1 MRPRPLRLLFVL
13 AALLLSFAAGA
24 LDAYGAG
31 RKTICTIT
39 VNSPDEKET
48 LRKRLP
54 KGEYDFVELV
64 EKGRQD
70 WLRSSCSRGVQCDA
84 LVISGHFNAGETFYS
99 DRLDVNEYLAIDE
112 LERASCSGNCAGVF
126 SKLKEVY
133 LFGCESLNPDATKYQ
148 SAYGESGRER
158 MRRIFAG
165 VPVIYGFSSSAPVG
179 PTAAMLLE
187 RHFDSGAPARVGT
200 GQVSQGLL
208 RAFSRNS
215 MTTARGIG
223 ASGPEADE
231 RARICTFFDERRS
244 AAQRLEFA
252 HRMLQADPATA
263 REMLP
268 RIEKLVQGMT
278 PELRGSAEVRSVLG
292 RIGADSATRDGF
304 LRATHS
310 QRDFSVRARRVA
322 LAGELGWLDET
333 QRVAER
339 IAIVDAMLARDR
351 VGFLEVDLACRLN
364 DGGALEGDRG
374 RLRGISGRGTGHAA
388 VRACLGDSDAHAQVV
403 RALAS
408 PRDEDVQI
416 AQAYLRQRPLDDPRQ
431 LRAVTADISRNPSS
445 EAQVRA
451 FDTLAALRVSDR
463 EILNELTRAFA
474 AARNANVQR
483 AIAGV
488 LLRADERSPELVDT
502 IRRHRL
508 DPPGRG
514 GVIDALVSASKP

>member
-1 MRPRPLRLLFVL
+1 MRPRPLRLPLVL
-13 AALLLSFAAGA
+13 VALLLSFAAGA

-31 RKTICTIT
+31 RKTVCTIT

-54 KGEYDFVELV
+54 PGQYDFVELV
-64 EKGRQD
+64 EKGRPD

-187 RHFDSGAPARVGT
+187 RHFNSGAPARVGT
-200 GQVSQGLL
+200 GQVSRSLL

-215 MTTARGIG
+215 MTTARGVG
-223 ASGPEADE
+223 ASGPEAEE
-231 RARICTFFDERRS
+231 RARICTFFDERRT
-244 AAQRLEFA
+244 AAQRLGFA
-252 HRMLQADPATA
+252 HRMLQADPAGA
-263 REMLP
+263 RDLLP
-268 RIEKLVQGMT
+268 RIEKLVQG
-278 PELRGSAEVRSVLG
+278 LNGDVRDSAEVRGALA
-292 RIGADSATRDGF
+292 RIADDAPTREAFLAATR
-304 LRATHS
+304 A
-310 QRDFSVRARRVA
+310 QRDFTVRARRVA
-322 LAGELGWLDET
+322 LAAGLGWLDES

-339 IAIVDAMLARDR
+339 IAIVDAMLARDQL
-351 VGFLEVDLACRLN
+351 GFLDVDLACRLN
-364 DGGALEGDRG
+364 EGGALEAQRG
-374 RLRGISGRGTGHAA
+374 RLRALERRGTAHAA
-388 VRACLGDSDAHAQVV
+388 VRACTGDPDAHAQVL

-408 PRDEDVQI
+408 PRDAEVQV
-416 AQAYLRQRPLDDPRQ
+416 AQAYLRQRPLEDPEQ
-431 LRAVTADISRNPSS
+431 LRKVAADISRNPSS

-463 EILNELTRAFA
+463 EILDELGRAFA
-474 AARNANVQR
+474 AARSANVQR

-488 LLRADERSPELVDT
+488 LLRAEQRPPELVDT

-514 GVIDALVSASKP
+514 GVIDALVAAKP